1 MVIPN
6 SGIES
11 EYTGNLFG
19 SPNVK
24 TLQVERKM
32 LIHHD
37 SLKIAIADYFI
48 KKNETNQIK

>member
-24 TLQVERKM
+24 NT
-32 LIHHD
+32 
-37 SLKIAIADYFI
+37 SGG
-48 KKNETNQIK
+48 KKNVNSP